1 MAVTWNLEQRRI
13 LAITPQALRSLGEDL
28 ARRGVP
34 LEEARARLLE
44 AHRAMTGP
52 KPAVGRLADIS
63 DEELLRA
70 IKGAF
75 GSTSGPALPGA
86 FDGEGSL

>member
-1 MAVTWNLEQRRI
+1 
-13 LAITPQALRSLGEDL
+13 
-28 ARRGVP
+28 
-34 LEEARARLLE
+34 
-44 AHRAMTGP
+44 MTGP